1 MSKDLDMLQS
11 NIDIDEFNDDQ
22 LNIPRFGDMR
32 NPEYS
37 NGTNRIYCVNPDS
50 EDEDSRS
57 DNGFFN

>member
-1 MSKDLDMLQS
+1 MLQS